1 MNTVKEILQDV
12 EVKMKKTV
20 EAAHREFNTVR
31 TGRASAAIVE
41 GLKIDYYGQ
50 EVPLRQI
57 AGIST
62 PDARLIVIQPW
73 DPTALGGIEKAI
85 LKSDIGI
92 TPSNDGKIIRLS
104 VPPLTEERREE
115 LVKLVKKMAED
126 GKVSLRTA
134 RHAAND
140 AIDKLEKEKKISED
154 DKFNGHKDTQKLIEK
169 YSEEIDKLFKAKE
182 EEITSH

>member
-12 EVKMKKTV
+12 EAKMKKTV
-20 EAAHREFNTVR
+20 EATHREFNTVR

-41 GLKIDYYGQ
+41 GIKVEYYGQ

-62 PDARLIVIQPW
+62 PDSRLIVIQPW
-73 DPTALGGIEKAI
+73 DPTALSGVEKAI

-92 TPSNDGKIIRLS
+92 TPTNDGKVIRLS
-104 VPPLTEERREE
+104 VPPLTQERREE

-126 GKVSLRTA
+126 GKVSLRSA
-134 RHAAND
+134 RHVAND
-140 AIDKLEKEKKISED
+140 VIDKLEKEKKISED
-154 DKFNGHKDTQKLIEK
+154 DKFKGHKDMQKLIDK
-169 YSEEIDKLFKAKE
+169 YSEEIDKLFQVKE
-182 EEITSH
+182 GEITSH